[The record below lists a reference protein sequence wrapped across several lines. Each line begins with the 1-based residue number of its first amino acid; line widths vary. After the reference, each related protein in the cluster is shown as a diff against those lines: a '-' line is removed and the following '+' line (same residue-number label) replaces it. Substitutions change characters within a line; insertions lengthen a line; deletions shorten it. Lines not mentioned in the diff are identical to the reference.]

1 MSPTLHTARLVLT
14 PVGDHDLA
22 PLHAHWNDPQVA
34 RWLWDANPVPLQ
46 TVADLIAHSTETFR
60 TAGWGLWAIRPATA
74 APLVGACGL
83 SAFEPSLG
91 IELLYSLAPTHWSKG
106 LATEAATAIL
116 AYAFDV
122 LTLPEVLATTDDA
135 NKASIHLLTR
145 LGATPTPRVQIG
157 PHTYPGFRIRPHT
170 DPGLLLPGPCSSM
183 ERATD
188 F

>member
-34 RWLWDANPVPLQ
+34 RWLWDASPVPLQ
-46 TVADLIAHSTETFR
+46 TVADLIAHSNGTFR
-60 TAGWGLWAIRPATA
+60 TAARGLWAIRPATA
-74 APLVGACGL
+74 V
-83 SAFEPSLG
+83 
-91 IELLYSLAPTHWSKG
+91 
-106 LATEAATAIL
+106 L

-157 PHTYPGFRIRPHT
+157 PHTYPSFRIRPPHR
-170 DPGLLLPGPCSSM
+170 PGPTPS
-183 ERATD
+183 RPL
-188 F
+188 

>member
-1 MSPTLHTARLVLT
+1 VSPTLHTARLVLT

-34 RWLWDANPVPLQ
+34 RWLWDASPVPLQ
-46 TVADLIAHSTETFR
+46 TVADLIAHSNGTFR
-60 TAGWGLWAIRPATA
+60 TAARGLWAIRPATA
-74 APLVGACGL
+74 V
-83 SAFEPSLG
+83 
-91 IELLYSLAPTHWSKG
+91 
-106 LATEAATAIL
+106 L

-157 PHTYPGFRIRPHT
+157 PHTYPSFRIRPPHR
-170 DPGLLLPGPCSSM
+170 PGPAPS
-183 ERATD
+183 RPL
-188 F
+188 

>member
-1 MSPTLHTARLVLT
+1 MAPTLHTARLVLT
-14 PVGDHDLA
+14 PVGDHDLV

-46 TVADLIAHSTETFR
+46 TVADLIARSTDTFQ
-60 TAGWGLWAIRPATA
+60 TAGWGLWAIRPATG
-74 APLVGACGL
+74 APLIGACGL
-83 SAFEPSLG
+83 SRFEPSPS
-91 IELLYSLAPTHWSKG
+91 IELLYGFAAIHWSRG
-106 LATEAATAIL
+106 LATEAATAVL

-122 LTLPEVLATTDDA
+122 LTLLEVLATTDDA
-135 NKASIHLLTR
+135 NKASIRLLTR

-170 DPGLLLPGPCSSM
+170 DPGMLPPGPCSSM
-183 ERATD
+183 DRATD